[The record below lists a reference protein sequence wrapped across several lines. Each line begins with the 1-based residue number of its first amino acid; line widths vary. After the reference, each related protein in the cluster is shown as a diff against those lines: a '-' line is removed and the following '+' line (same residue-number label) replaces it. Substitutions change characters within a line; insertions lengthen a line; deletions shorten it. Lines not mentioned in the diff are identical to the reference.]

1 MTKSYHPSREK
12 RGKNLILDLLGYY
25 DIKEVITD
33 IARGEA
39 DLDTLKAGASL
50 IPVAKIT
57 KVPKVVKAIGNVG
70 KTGFKKGKEGEKISK
85 SGQAKQTKAKNK
97 GERGAGESK
106 TLNDWLKDDPELLEE
121 CNNWYKNNPEW
132 WGIDPD
138 NTQVFYRTPD
148 EVAEIRKLAGES
160 GGHHPHGLA
169 LGGPIGQKLTQTGET
184 RKFKNPTHSQVTG
197 LQRKVINKIKNK

>member
-1 MTKSYHPSREK
+1 M
-12 RGKNLILDLLGYY
+12 
-25 DIKEVITD
+25 
-33 IARGEA
+33 
-39 DLDTLKAGASL
+39 
-50 IPVAKIT
+50 AKIT

-70 KTGFKKGKEGEKISK
+70 KTGFKKGKEGEKIVWKRFTREDKPKPDKNKGNQSKAGSKSGTTTSKPNQEEVSK

-97 GERGAGESK
+97 GGNGAGESK